1 MKVMVLVGGQG
12 EKMWPY
18 NEIRNKCMVPV
29 SNQPIVDYLV
39 QGILENDIDEVFIV
53 GSSFMDEI
61 KHYYRHEK
69 KVHVIQTPKTNGNAE
84 TLLHFICDEDFVVFY
99 GDCVL
104 CKDDIAKILHS
115 DIDSVLLAK
124 ARDDCHHHIIANVEK
139 GLITSFIGHPR
150 GYEEGYFMVAGH
162 FDQYIYP
169 YLANN
174 RGRFKNTKVGIGSPS
189 EKFIEESLND
199 YVEDNSLHVIVCQDV
214 VFNLDKPWQVLE
226 FNAYMNMKK
235 TSSLKENI
243 IDVSACVDETSQIDG
258 YVKLGKN
265 SKIGRNVHIKGNV
278 IIGDNT
284 MIDQGAVIE
293 AGCVI
298 GDNCKVLNH
307 CKIGNNTTIGNDCII
322 EHTAEIIGGL
332 IMDKNYLYH
341 HGEFFGLCGERCD
354 LGAGSICG
362 TLRFDDGE
370 TAQKINGRKEIPGA
384 FSNATYLGDY
394 TRAGVGV
401 IFLPGVMVGTNCV
414 IGAGTILN
422 KQVKSNTLIYPKQEL
437 IEKEWSYKKYGW

>member
-1 MKVMVLVGGQG
+1 MKVLVLVGGQG

-18 NEIRNKCMVPV
+18 NEIRNKCMIPI
-29 SNQPIVDYLV
+29 SNHPIVDYLI
-39 QGILENDIDEVFIV
+39 QGILENNVEEVFVV

-61 KHYYRHEK
+61 KHLYRLEK
-69 KVHVIQTPKTNGNAE
+69 RVQVIQTPKTNGNAE
-84 TLLHFICDEDFVVFY
+84 TLLHFMCDEEFVVFY

-104 CKDDIAKILHS
+104 SKEDIRSILNS
-115 DIDSVLLAK
+115 DENTILLGK
-124 ARDDCHHHIIANVEK
+124 VRDDCHHHIIANIK
-139 GLITSFIGHPR
+139 DDKLTSFIGHPR

-162 FDQYIYP
+162 FTPNLYP

-174 RGRFKNTKVGIGSPS
+174 RGRFKNTKVGIGSPN

-199 YVEDNSLHVIVCQDV
+199 YVEDYGINVVLCNDV

-226 FNAYMNMKK
+226 MNAYMNKK
-235 TSSLKENI
+235 TTSELEGNHIDITSI
-243 IDVSACVDETSQIDG
+243 IDDSAQIDG
-258 YVKLGKN
+258 YIKIGKN

-284 MIDQGAVIE
+284 IVDQGAVIE
-293 AGCVI
+293 DGCVI
-298 GDNCKVLNH
+298 GNNCSILNH
-307 CKIGNNTTIGNDCII
+307 CKIGSNTTIGNDCII